1 MVEKWDS
8 LKLRVR
14 LERAKLVRAE
24 EVVVVVVVVE
34 LLKLKS
40 RSVSEGNR
48 EWSSFIIDGRGIII
62 GSLRLLGGVGEGL
75 DVVFIKKTLMRERGR
90 WVGSKV

>member
-1 MVEKWDS
+1 MVERWDS

-24 EVVVVVVVVE
+24 EEEVVVVE

-40 RSVSEGNR
+40 RSVSEGNS
-48 EWSSFIIDGRGIII
+48 E
-62 GSLRLLGGVGEGL
+62 
-75 DVVFIKKTLMRERGR
+75 
-90 WVGSKV
+90 

>member
-14 LERAKLVRAE
+14 LERAKLVRAEE

-48 EWSSFIIDGRGIII
+48 E
-62 GSLRLLGGVGEGL
+62 
-75 DVVFIKKTLMRERGR
+75 
-90 WVGSKV
+90 

>member
-1 MVEKWDS
+1 MVERWDS

-14 LERAKLVRAE
+14 LERAKLVRAEEE

-40 RSVSEGNR
+40 RSVSEENR
-48 EWSSFIIDGRGIII
+48 E
-62 GSLRLLGGVGEGL
+62 
-75 DVVFIKKTLMRERGR
+75 
-90 WVGSKV
+90 

>member
-1 MVEKWDS
+1 M
-8 LKLRVR
+8 R

-24 EVVVVVVVVE
+24 EEVVVVVVVVVE

-48 EWSSFIIDGRGIII
+48 ELSSSIIDGWYYYW
-62 GSLRLLGGVGEGL
+62 EP
-75 DVVFIKKTLMRERGR
+75 
-90 WVGSKV
+90 

>member
-1 MVEKWDS
+1 MVERWDS

-24 EVVVVVVVVE
+24 EEVVVVVVVVVVE

-40 RSVSEGNR
+40 RSASEGNR
-48 EWSSFIIDGRGIII
+48 ELSSSIIDGWYYYW
-62 GSLRLLGGVGEGL
+62 EP
-75 DVVFIKKTLMRERGR
+75 
-90 WVGSKV
+90 

>member
-24 EVVVVVVVVE
+24 EVVVVVVVVVVE

-48 EWSSFIIDGRGIII
+48 EWSSFIIDGGV
-62 GSLRLLGGVGEGL
+62 LLLGA
-75 DVVFIKKTLMRERGR
+75 
-90 WVGSKV
+90 

>member
-24 EVVVVVVVVE
+24 EVVVE

-48 EWSSFIIDGRGIII
+48 E
-62 GSLRLLGGVGEGL
+62 
-75 DVVFIKKTLMRERGR
+75 
-90 WVGSKV
+90 

>member
-48 EWSSFIIDGRGIII
+48 E
-62 GSLRLLGGVGEGL
+62 
-75 DVVFIKKTLMRERGR
+75 
-90 WVGSKV
+90 